1 MTHTLQL
8 PKNLLMSSRRC
19 PPWAPCLNSRRSQ
32 FPRPPCGAQNT
43 AKHYISHA
51 KACERGKE
59 PFHREKRTCVC
70 VCQFL
75 FVLKLGS
82 TPYISLHLHA
92 DYSGL
97 LKFFFPS
104 LPAPSPKHRSECSPH
119 GVATERAWS
128 PCATETFETG
138 AGPTLGQDESWNE

>member
-70 VCQFL
+70 VCVSISVCAEIGEHTLHILTPSRRLQWSFK
-75 FVLKLGS
+75 VLLSFASSAVSK
-82 TPYISLHLHA
+82 
-92 DYSGL
+92 
-97 LKFFFPS
+97 
-104 LPAPSPKHRSECSPH
+104 APFRVQS
-119 GVATERAWS
+119 AWRRY
-128 PCATETFETG
+128 G
-138 AGPTLGQDESWNE
+138 ARVVSVRYGDL